1 MGFDEENNPR
11 YAGVRGTNAS
21 RYMCDAYGSDKAF
34 SFKLKSIIPN
44 NEVHIFESAIDLLS
58 YATIKEMKN
67 EKWDEEN
74 LLSFAGV
81 YQTSKDVIGSKVPKT
96 ITTYLKNNQNID
108 TIIVHFDND
117 NAGRLA
123 TKTLEYSLSDSYKII
138 DAPAESGKDYND
150 FLCNLKNINWK
161 SKYQVKE
168 R

>member
-1 MGFDEENNPR
+1 M
-11 YAGVRGTNAS
+11 A
-21 RYMCDAYGSDKAF
+21 
-34 SFKLKSIIPN
+34 
-44 NEVHIFESAIDLLS
+44 
-58 YATIKEMKN
+58 
-67 EKWDEEN
+67 
-74 LLSFAGV
+74 
-81 YQTSKDVIGSKVPKT
+81 KT

-123 TKTLEYSLSDSYKII
+123 TKALEYSLSDSYKII